1 MNKLNRVLKNINV
14 LNILLLALAIVMF
27 FTLAYPL
34 LSTEIKIDIT
44 KVEKEPGS
52 KGGKSVSKNNPAVLD
67 VFVLDADYFLH
78 PSLLTDIKTMSVGPL
93 DLQDLVVKAEET
105 DIVDRIPSG
114 LEYVDVAEKNLF
126 HPERRMPADKK
137 EEPEMVRPD
146 IIYYGSIIALE
157 KKIAYI
163 EDKKNPYTTPG
174 RGKRQTPVTEG
185 TMIGGYKLT
194 EVNPESIVLVR
205 GDDKIVVNL
214 RDQKDRQR
222 AETLGNAKMAIKQI
236 SNSRMHHPPPMP
248 SPPVR
253 TSVMIPPKPAKPI
266 INK

>member
-34 LSTEIKIDIT
+34 LSTETKIDIP

-52 KGGKSVSKNNPAVLD
+52 NGGKTVSKNIPAVLD
-67 VFVLDADYFLH
+67 IFVLDADHFLH
-78 PSLLTDIKTMSVGPL
+78 PLLLDDIKAGSAGPL
-93 DLQDLVVKAEET
+93 DLQDLALQVEET
-105 DIVDRIPSG
+105 DTIERIPSG
-114 LEYVDVAEKNLF
+114 LDYVEVTEKNLF
-126 HPERRMPADKK
+126 HPERRMPADKQ

-146 IIYYGSIIALE
+146 IIYYGSIIAAE

-163 EDKKNPYTTPG
+163 EDKKNPYSTPG

-185 TMIGGYKLT
+185 AMIGGYKLT
-194 EVNPESIVLVR
+194 EVNPESIILVR
-205 GDDKIVVNL
+205 GDDKMMVNL

-222 AETLGNAKMAIKQI
+222 AETIGNAKMAIKQTPTG
-236 SNSRMHHPPPMP
+236 RMHNLPPMP

-253 TSVMIPPKPAKPI
+253 TGVMMPPRPVKPI
-266 INK
+266 NNK